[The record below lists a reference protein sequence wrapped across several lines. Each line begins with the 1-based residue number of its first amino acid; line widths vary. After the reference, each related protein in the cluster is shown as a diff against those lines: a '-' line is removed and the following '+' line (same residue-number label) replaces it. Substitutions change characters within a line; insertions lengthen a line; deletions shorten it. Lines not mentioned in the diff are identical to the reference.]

1 MQKKLMYGLAL
12 AAIAGGAFV
21 ACGSGDVSGVTSEDK
36 GNVFVYDSSYYVG
49 RVETATNACASDA
62 ECAKK
67 ANNTVIE
74 ESSSSAEITEP
85 GSSSAAVTSSASTEK
100 SSSSAVIN
108 FSSASTSSSST
119 VVSSSSVEIQ
129 DDGTVNGTCA
139 PVPATINKGESTT
152 WTFTQVTPAGM
163 AGITAGAKAAYEW
176 TMPKS
181 TERTANGTGL
191 KTTTA
196 TYATESGTMTATL
209 VVDGNTVTCSA
220 LQVNGAAITGCSCT
234 ADAAEVDI
242 AGASATA
249 SWTVSGCTSDAT
261 ITGYAWSTG
270 VTGSDNTGS
279 MTVSA
284 KGEQTPTV
292 TVSNAEGTKQEVAC
306 GTVKV
311 TDSTAPEYEILKAN
325 DLVTLPKAGSY
336 TISMGATNPGGC
348 QIWCTSATGESW
360 SASVNG
366 GAATSGTYH
375 AEIKGVSASDCS
387 GTMSLEL
394 TGATSEVKCGANW
407 W

>member
-74 ESSSSAEITEP
+74 ESSSSSEITEP
-85 GSSSAAVTSSASTEK
+85 GSSSAAVTSSSSTEK

-139 PVPATINKGESTT
+139 PVPATINKGGSTT
-152 WTFTQVTPAGM
+152 WTFTQVTPADM
-163 AGITAGAKAAYEW
+163 AGITAGAQAAYDW
-176 TMPKS
+176 SMPSS
-181 TERTANGTGL
+181 TEGTANGTGL
-191 KTTTA
+191 KKTTA
-196 TYATESGTMTATL
+196 TYTESGSYSATL

-220 LQVNGAAITGCSCT
+220 LQVNGAAITDCSCT

-242 AGASATA
+242 AGATATA
-249 SWTVSGCTSDAT
+249 SWKVTGCTSEGAN

-292 TVSNAEGTKQEVAC
+292 TVSNDDGTKQEVTC

-311 TDSTAPEYEILKAN
+311 TDSSAPEYEILKAN

-366 GAATSGTYH
+366 GAATSGTWH
-375 AEIKGVSASDCS
+375 QAIEGVSASDCS

>member
-163 AGITAGAKAAYEW
+163 AGVTAGTKAAYEW

-181 TERTANGTGL
+181 TEGTANGTGL

-209 VVDGNTVTCSA
+209 QVDGNTIQCSA
-220 LQVNGAAITGCSCT
+220 LQVNGAPITGCVCT
-234 ADAAEVDI
+234 PDVANPDVAS
-242 AGASATA
+242 GSATVT
-249 SWTVSGCTSDAT
+249 WKVSGCQTTGAT
-261 ITGYAWSTG
+261 ITGYAWTDATG
-270 VTGSDNTGS
+270 TGETATASFTE
-279 MTVSA
+279 
-284 KGEQTPTV
+284 KGQSITPIV
-292 TVSNAEGTKQEVAC
+292 TVSNDDNTQEQFTCASAKAVNSSAPDYEIDGTGITIPSGSC
-306 GTVKV
+306 GTVTVAGNLRINTTGWQSTDCTIALTIEGNKQEKTFTNCNFSNELPTSV
-311 TDSTAPEYEILKAN
+311 TVGAQACVEI
-325 DLVTLPKAGSY
+325 
-336 TISMGATNPGGC
+336 
-348 QIWCTSATGESW
+348 
-360 SASVNG
+360 
-366 GAATSGTYH
+366 
-375 AEIKGVSASDCS
+375 
-387 GTMSLEL
+387 
-394 TGATSEVKCGANW
+394 TGAESVKMVITSW
-407 W
+407 

>member
-1 MQKKLMYGLAL
+1 M
-12 AAIAGGAFV
+12 
-21 ACGSGDVSGVTSEDK
+21 
-36 GNVFVYDSSYYVG
+36 
-49 RVETATNACASDA
+49 
-62 ECAKK
+62 
-67 ANNTVIE
+67 
-74 ESSSSAEITEP
+74 
-85 GSSSAAVTSSASTEK
+85 
-100 SSSSAVIN
+100 IN

-163 AGITAGAKAAYEW
+163 AGITAGAKAAYDW
-176 TMPKS
+176 SMPGS
-181 TERTANGTGL
+181 TEGTANGTGL

-196 TYATESGTMTATL
+196 TYATESGPMTATL
-209 VVDGNTVTCSA
+209 VVDGNKVQCSA

-242 AGASATA
+242 NGASATA
-249 SWTVSGCTSDAT
+249 SWKVTGCTSDAT

-292 TVSNAEGTKQEVAC
+292 TVSNAEGTKQEVTC

-375 AEIKGVSASDCS
+375 AAIEGVSASDCS

-394 TGATSEVKCGANW
+394 TGATSEVKCGVNW

>member
-209 VVDGNTVTCSA
+209 VVDGNTIQCSA
-220 LQVNGAAITGCSCT
+220 LQVNGAPITGCVCT
-234 ADAAEVDI
+234 PDAATVDI

-249 SWTVSGCTSDAT
+249 SWKVTGCTSDAT
-261 ITGYAWSTG
+261 ITGFAWSTG

-284 KGEQTPTV
+284 KGDVTPTV
-292 TVSNAEGTKQEVAC
+292 TVSNAEGTKQEVTC

-311 TDSTAPEYEILKAN
+311 TDSAAPEYEILKAN

-375 AEIKGVSASDCS
+375 AAIEGVSASDCS

>member
-74 ESSSSAEITEP
+74 ESSSSSEITEP

-242 AGASATA
+242 NGASATA
-249 SWTVSGCTSDAT
+249 SWKVTGCTSDAT

-292 TVSNAEGTKQEVAC
+292 TVSNAEGTKQEVTC

-311 TDSTAPEYEILKAN
+311 TDSAAPEYEILKAN

-375 AEIKGVSASDCS
+375 AAIEGVSASDCS